1 MNQDRRNIEID
12 FGGST
17 LTHELGLCPEYAYE
31 RMIKE
36 AYERRD
42 DDKFWDKQLLIDYWI
57 HERMEQ
63 F

>member
-1 MNQDRRNIEID
+1 
-12 FGGST
+12 
-17 LTHELGLCPEYAYE
+17 
-31 RMIKE
+31 MIKE